1 MDRRSIS
8 CSASD
13 RRCPPHRSDEHG
25 LCFRRP
31 SSKAY
36 LLTRSNCFCIDDRL
50 CGRKQCEAVQ
60 GSFSQSPS
68 MTQTLPESIR
78 LAFGSEDSSWGHEF
92 GSRSVVETLN
102 EFRPGSKGQ
111 RSWDREFPKA
121 KPFSARRERL
131 RLFGKRHPVALER
144 VARRPSVRMPTTRP
158 GVSLCAVLE
167 CINDFESSRIGLGSV
182 QRFRTAL
189 WSER

>member
-31 SSKAY
+31 PSKAY

-111 RSWDREFPKA
+111 RSWDREFPKLNLLA
-121 KPFSARRERL
+121 
-131 RLFGKRHPVALER
+131 
-144 VARRPSVRMPTTRP
+144 P
-158 GVSLCAVLE
+158 GE
-167 CINDFESSRIGLGSV
+167 NDCDF
-182 QRFRTAL
+182 
-189 WSER
+189 SERGIQSRSSESQGGQVCECRLHGQVFRFVLSLSASTISNHPE